1 MVVAYSQIIGSSLAL
16 YLRNSAA
23 IGSLVNTQAGMVE
36 ALFQLQ
42 RQFLISRNTIY
53 GTETGTSDPQGNGT
67 GD

>member
-1 MVVAYSQIIGSSLAL
+1 MVVAYSQMIGSSLAL

-36 ALFQLQ
+36 TLFQLQ

-53 GTETGTSDPQGNGT
+53 LYHI
-67 GD
+67 